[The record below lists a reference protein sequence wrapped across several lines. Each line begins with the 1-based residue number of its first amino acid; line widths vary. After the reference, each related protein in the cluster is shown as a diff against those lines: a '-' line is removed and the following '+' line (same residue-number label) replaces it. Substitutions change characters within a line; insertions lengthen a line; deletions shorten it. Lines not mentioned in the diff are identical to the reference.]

1 MIAPIVIALLAL
13 AFFAVMAWIVL
24 KGLREWP

>member
-1 MIAPIVIALLAL
+1 MITAIVAALVAS